1 VIMSFV
7 MLLMI
12 FMMLPRAQVSA
23 NRINEVLD
31 SDIAVQEGT
40 ETASKETGTVEFKDV
55 SFRYP
60 DASEDCLKHISFTAK
75 KGETVA
81 FIGATGSGKST
92 LGALAARLYDATSGK
107 VVVDGK
113 DVSTY
118 SFETLYNKV
127 GYIPQ
132 KATLFADTVEG
143 NVSFGKSAQKVTT
156 EDVERALDIAQASD
170 FVHAMDDG
178 LQSPIS
184 QSGSNVSGG
193 QKQRLAI
200 ARTIARK
207 PEILIFDDS
216 FSALDYKTDR
226 ILRQRI
232 KTDLKGTTC
241 LIVAQRIGTIRHA
254 DRIVVLDNGAV
265 AGIGTHE
272 ELMKNCEVYKQI
284 ALSQLS
290 ADELAV
296 NA

>member
-1 VIMSFV
+1 M
-7 MLLMI
+7 
-12 FMMLPRAQVSA
+12 
-23 NRINEVLD
+23 
-31 SDIAVQEGT
+31 
-40 ETASKETGTVEFKDV
+40 
-55 SFRYP
+55 
-60 DASEDCLKHISFTAK
+60 
-75 KGETVA
+75 A

-92 LGALAARLYDATSGK
+92 LAGLVARLYDATSGK
-107 VVVDGK
+107 VLVDGK
-113 DVSTY
+113 EVSGY
-118 SFETLYNKV
+118 SFETLYNKI

-143 NVSFGKSAQKVTT
+143 NISFGKSAQKVMTD
-156 EDVERALDIAQASD
+156 DVERALDIAQASD

-178 LQSPIS
+178 LQSHIS

-226 ILRQRI
+226 VLRQRI

-265 AGIGTHE
+265 PSSISVGNRDIAYIPHLKTDAGYVKE
-272 ELMKNCEVYKQI
+272 MCLLWQNQI
-284 ALSQLS
+284 Q
-290 ADELAV
+290 
-296 NA
+296 